1 MSEGTL
7 YVTDSRT
14 SSKYEIPIHR
24 NTIPASSF
32 KSIKAPKDRGLAVD
46 QVENGLRLFDPGL
59 KNTAVSE
66 SKITFMLVF
75 SRTYNGNYTC

>member
-14 SSKYEIPIHR
+14 SKKYEIPIHH
-24 NTIPASSF
+24 NSVSASSF
-32 KSIKAPKDRGLAVD
+32 KAIKVPKIGSRAVD
-46 QVENGLRLFDPGL
+46 QVENGIRLFDPGL

-66 SKITFMLVF
+66 SKITFM
-75 SRTYNGNYTC
+75 